1 MWLLTFTGLILAS
14 LALPVFAGDFEDGRQ
29 FAANRDYTRAVES
42 FKKAAE
48 QGNMVPNS
56 TWV

>member
-1 MWLLTFTGLILAS
+1 MWLLTFTGLILVS
-14 LALPVFAGDFEDGRQ
+14 LALPVFSGDFEDGRQ
-29 FAANRDYTRAVES
+29 FAANRDYTQAVAS

-48 QGNMVPNS
+48 QGIWMPNS